1 MCTIIKYR
9 FKIRVCCGFLF
20 NYFAFLFT
28 SSSPL
33 SNRYS
38 ILRLKTIKCQSSQ
51 DQDTMVIHSTYFFF
65 CFYVYNLKRKY
76 CLVIFII
83 RECKYLSLLFNINNS
98 KTRTNFDI
106 LCKLYLVHVC
116 VSVCVHISTKLIQL
130 FNSLKLKAFK
140 SKYN

>member
-65 CFYVYNLKRKY
+65 VFMY
-76 CLVIFII
+76 II
-83 RECKYLSLLFNINNS
+83 LNANIVSLSLLYVNVNTCHFFLILIIQ
-98 KTRTNFDI
+98 KHVRILIFYVNFI
-106 LCKLYLVHVC
+106 WFTCVC
-116 VSVCVHISTKLIQL
+116 LSVCIFQQNWYNYLIAL
-130 FNSLKLKAFK
+130 N
-140 SKYN
+140 

>member
-51 DQDTMVIHSTYFFF
+51 DQDTMAIHSTYFFF
-65 CFYVYNLKRKY
+65 VFMY
-76 CLVIFII
+76 II
-83 RECKYLSLLFNINNS
+83 LNANIVSLSLLYVNVNTCHFFLTLIIQ
-98 KTRTNFDI
+98 KHVRILIFYVNFI
-106 LCKLYLVHVC
+106 WFTCVC
-116 VSVCVHISTKLIQL
+116 LSVCIFQQNWYNYLIAV
-130 FNSLKLKAFK
+130 N
-140 SKYN
+140 

>member
-1 MCTIIKYR
+1 LCTIIKYR

-51 DQDTMVIHSTYFFF
+51 DQDTMAIHSTYFFF
-65 CFYVYNLKRKY
+65 VFMY
-76 CLVIFII
+76 II
-83 RECKYLSLLFNINNS
+83 LNANIVSLSLLYVNVNTCHFFLTLIIQ
-98 KTRTNFDI
+98 KHVRILIFYVNFI
-106 LCKLYLVHVC
+106 WFTCVC
-116 VSVCVHISTKLIQL
+116 LSVCIFQQNWYNYLIAV
-130 FNSLKLKAFK
+130 N
-140 SKYN
+140 

>member
-1 MCTIIKYR
+1 LCTIIKYR

-65 CFYVYNLKRKY
+65 VFMYIILNANIVSLSLSYVNVNTCHFFLTLIIQKHVRILIFYVNFIWFTCV
-76 CLVIFII
+76 CL
-83 RECKYLSLLFNINNS
+83 
-98 KTRTNFDI
+98 
-106 LCKLYLVHVC
+106 
-116 VSVCVHISTKLIQL
+116 SVCIFQQNWYNYLIAL
-130 FNSLKLKAFK
+130 N
-140 SKYN
+140 